1 MENTTKTDWLLD
13 RIAYLKGLKTRT
25 EHQEILVVLAEKKD
39 RTTQEDKY
47 LAALVRAE
55 KAGERAAKARAAASH
70 LINEQKKKSKEV
82 ERKARNHRLILQGV
96 LIDLAEL
103 ETRSRGEIL
112 GILLAAAT
120 IDDPARWK
128 SWKEKGDAKLAE
140 VDAKEKIR
148 T

>member
-1 MENTTKTDWLLD
+1 MENPTKAGWLLD

-25 EHQEILVVLAEKKD
+25 EHQEMLVVLAEKKD
-39 RTTQEDKY
+39 RDTQDEKY
-47 LAALVRAE
+47 LAALIRAE

-70 LINEQKKKSKEV
+70 LINEQKKKSKEE

-112 GILLAAAT
+112 GMGL
-120 IDDPARWK
+120 
-128 SWKEKGDAKLAE
+128 
-140 VDAKEKIR
+140 
-148 T
+148 

>member
-25 EHQEILVVLAEKKD
+25 EHQKILVVLAEKKD
-39 RTTQEDKY
+39 RNTQEEKY
-47 LAALVRAE
+47 LAALIRAE
-55 KAGERAAKARAAASH
+55 KAGERAAKARAAASN
-70 LINEQKKKSKEV
+70 LINEQKKKSKEE

-120 IDDPARWK
+120 IDDPSRWK

-140 VDAKEKIR
+140 VDAKEKN
-148 T
+148 